1 MNITNQYLTAIKQAL
16 DSVLNLRY
24 FPSQVV
30 ERQVHPEVEFQD
42 NPSLMLDPIYISKNE
57 QE

>member
-1 MNITNQYLTAIKQAL
+1 MDIKKNYLISIRNAL
-16 DSVLNLRY
+16 NLTLNLRH

-42 NPSLMLDPIYISKNE
+42 NPALMLEPIYISMNE
-57 QE
+57 GD